1 MTTAAEVTREVTVR
15 TDDGAELA
23 VTVLAPLAGTPAAVD
38 VVLVHGWA
46 HSRRAWGTSAD
57 RLIRAGHRVVL
68 YDQRGHGGS
77 TLGRTPVSVE
87 RLGAD
92 LAVVLDATDAR
103 TAVLAGH
110 SGGGFAAL
118 SYAAGAAAAG
128 RLHGL
133 VLLGTA
139 AHGQDTPDGE
149 VKMMGSGPFSW
160 ALRRPPL
167 GRKLLSSTMAK
178 TVDPALLDVNRQLF
192 AATHPRIRADFFRC
206 TRGWDLR
213 PALAGVT
220 TAAVVLHG
228 EADKVIDPALARTL
242 ADTLPDARFEAV
254 PGAGHMLPLE
264 RPDLVVSAVSEL
276 ASR

>member
-1 MTTAAEVTREVTVR
+1 MSTASEVTHEVTVR

-23 VTVLAPLAGTPAAVD
+23 VTVLAPLAGAVAAGD

-46 HSRRAWGTSAD
+46 HSRRAWGTVAD

-68 YDQRGHGGS
+68 YDQRGHGAS

-92 LAVVLDATDAR
+92 LASVLGETGAREAVV
-103 TAVLAGH
+103 VGH

-118 SYAAGAAAAG
+118 AYAATSPSAG
-128 RLHGL
+128 RLRGL

-139 AHGQDTPDGE
+139 AHGQDTPESE
-149 VKMMGSGPFSW
+149 VKMMGSPLFSW
-160 ALRRPPL
+160 ALRRRWL
-167 GRKLLSSTMAK
+167 GGKLLGSTMGK
-178 TVDPALLDVNRQLF
+178 GVDPVVREVNRQLF
-192 AATHPRIRADFFRC
+192 AATVPRVRADFFRC
-206 TRGWDLR
+206 TRGWDVR
-213 PALAGVT
+213 EALKSVGV
-220 TAAVVLHG
+220 AAVVLHG
-228 EADKVIDPALARTL
+228 EGDKVIGVELAEALARV
-242 ADTLPDARFEAV
+242 LPGARFERV

-264 RPDLVVSAVSEL
+264 RPLVAVAAVAEL